1 VRTLPKR
8 SHARALNK
16 RAQKSNACNNP
27 GGRRSGGH
35 PMIRFL
41 FRTLGL
47 FLLAMAFVFL
57 VYDGTKS
64 IANQQFVYLRVSEL
78 WADIDQHSLNQA
90 QEWIKTKALWAWDP
104 YAQKF
109 FEMPSWLVLAIIST
123 FLVTLGRK
131 KKKLIGYARD

>member
-1 VRTLPKR
+1 
-8 SHARALNK
+8 
-16 RAQKSNACNNP
+16 
-27 GGRRSGGH
+27 
-35 PMIRFL
+35 MIRFI

-57 VYDGTKS
+57 IYDGTKS

-104 YAQKF
+104 YAIKF

-123 FLVTLGRK
+123 FLVLLGRK

>member
-1 VRTLPKR
+1 
-8 SHARALNK
+8 
-16 RAQKSNACNNP
+16 
-27 GGRRSGGH
+27 
-35 PMIRFL
+35 MIRFL
-41 FRTLGL
+41 FRSLGL
-47 FLLAMAFVFL
+47 CLLALAFVFL

-109 FEMPSWLVLAIIST
+109 FELPSWLVLAIIST
-123 FLVTLGRK
+123 FLV
-131 KKKLIGYARD
+131 YARPQEEEAYRLRAGLRPRFLRA